1 MLRASLNFRAHLGQI
16 NYSYI
21 SYSKLDT
28 ISVGV

>member
-1 MLRASLNFRAHLGQI
+1 MVKASLNFRPYLGQI